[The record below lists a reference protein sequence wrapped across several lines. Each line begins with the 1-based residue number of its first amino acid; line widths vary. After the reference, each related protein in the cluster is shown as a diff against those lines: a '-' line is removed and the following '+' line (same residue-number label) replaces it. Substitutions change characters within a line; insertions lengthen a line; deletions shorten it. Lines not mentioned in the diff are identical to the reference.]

1 MLVDRD
7 ETISLLRQHTAD
19 IRQLGVASLA
29 LFGSVARGEGGAQ
42 SDVDVLVEFE
52 DRPTFDGY
60 MSLKFFL
67 EDLLSCPV
75 DVVTA
80 SSLKPRLKAAVE
92 REAVNVVRT
101 KLEPLA
107 VEVRRILEETD

>member
-1 MLVDRD
+1 MEPPL
-7 ETISLLRQHTAD
+7 TLLRQHSQE
-19 IRQLGVASLA
+19 IRNKFGVERIGI
-29 LFGSVARGEGGAQ
+29 FGSFVRGEEKPE